1 LNNYLTTIFDK
12 YFQLRKVI
20 SLRKYNTGTVMET
33 KIAVRESAASAKHFT
48 DIKKYNSGTGV

>member
-1 LNNYLTTIFDK
+1 
-12 YFQLRKVI
+12 
-20 SLRKYNTGTVMET
+20 MET